1 MKSVQKYLHVWNEN
15 VVTPIFVNKWKTDQ
29 TDYNLEDLTLYDI
42 SKICFKTIKDSSVQ
56 CTWLQLRISHKFL
69 PVGVTVKN
77 EYQNY
82 LHMWVLL
89 K

>member
-15 VVTPIFVNKWKTDQ
+15 VVTPVFVNKWKTDQ
-29 TDYNLEDLTLYDI
+29 TDYNLEDLTVYDI

-56 CTWLQLRISHKFL
+56 CTWLQLRITHKFL

-82 LHMWVLL
+82 
-89 K
+89 

>member
-1 MKSVQKYLHVWNEN
+1 MKSEQKYLHVWNEN

-29 TDYNLEDLTLYDI
+29 TDYNLEDLTVYDI
-42 SKICFKTIKDSSVQ
+42 SKISFKTIKDSSVQ
-56 CTWLQLRISHKFL
+56 CSHKFL

-82 LHMWVLL
+82 
-89 K
+89 

>member
-1 MKSVQKYLHVWNEN
+1 MKSVQKYLHVTWNEN

-29 TDYNLEDLTLYDI
+29 TDYNLEDLTVYDI

-56 CTWLQLRISHKFL
+56 GTWLQLRISHKFL

-82 LHMWVLL
+82 
-89 K
+89 